1 MYLLDATSFTDGVT
15 GIISSVTTVANW
27 VWSLFSDLLTMIIQ
41 NPLIAFPVLFAVLAG
56 GVAVVLKMVRKF
68 GLKGKR

>member
-1 MYLLDATSFTDGVT
+1 MYLLDAISFTDGVT
-15 GIISSVTTVANW
+15 GIITSITTVANW

>member
-1 MYLLDATSFTDGVT
+1 MFLLEAGTFTDGVT
-15 GIISSVTTVANW
+15 SIISSITTVANW

-56 GVAVVLKMVRKF
+56 GVGVVLSMVKKF